1 MLLNSEQAKELG
13 RLGEEYVARYL
24 RDNGCIV
31 IKRNWRDRYGE
42 VDIIAYDNKTL
53 VFVEVKTRTFDY
65 ARKYGRAHEA
75 VDKHKMAYLTRA
87 ASVYLKKNFRWI
99 VDDLRFDVIE
109 VYVPDNGIVTEKDK
123 VYITHIK
130 DAFVPTKLPYR
141 RK

>member
-1 MLLNSEQAKELG
+1 MQNSKKALG
-13 RLGEEYVARYL
+13 NFGEGIAEEFL
-24 RDNGCIV
+24 RKKGYI
-31 IKRNWRDRYGE
+31 IEERNYFIRGGE

-65 ARKYGRAHEA
+65 ARKYGRAYEA